1 MARPEIPR
9 VPLWQIF
16 ALITALGLVG
26 SVATL
31 LGAGRPPSS
40 AFEVVLTFVPPVILA
55 AITVWLWRRSA
66 ARARDARSE

>member
-1 MARPEIPR
+1 MARSDIPR

-16 ALITALGLVG
+16 ALITVIGLMG

-40 AFEVVLTFVPPVILA
+40 ALELILTFVPPVILA
-55 AITVWLWRRSA
+55 AVTVWLWRRA
-66 ARARDARSE
+66 VARARD